1 MRVACDSGGKWTNPT
16 PSHEPGHCSCDEFC
30 LHRARAHGAWWV
42 IAALSD
48 CGDDVHWVRQ
58 PRDSRRVTLSSLAL
72 WGSQR
77 LVGYGSAILSSH
89 VPHHNTMADQNV
101 SKLGI
106 ASATLK
112 ASTRLHRLLISQA
125 STNISNSG
133 LCPAT
138 LRHITLQRRE
148 WLQHVLQGHH
158 VCHVPHQPGKSRPC
172 PRSLHERRVLDTY
185 LHPACREVQ
194 VRTKQHQAPQWD
206 TGALAGYQ

>member
-1 MRVACDSGGKWTNPT
+1 VACDSGGKWTNPT
-16 PSHEPGHCSCDEFC
+16 PSHEPGHCGCDEFC
-30 LHRARAHGAWWV
+30 LHRARAHGVWWV

-77 LVGYGSAILSSH
+77 LVGHGSAVLSSH

-112 ASTRLHRLLISQA
+112 ASTRLHRLLTSQA
-125 STNISNSG
+125 STNISNKWALRCNAPSHHPSKARMAPTRTSRTSC
-133 LCPAT
+133 LPCSAPTWETSTLPKTAT
-138 LRHITLQRRE
+138 
-148 WLQHVLQGHH
+148 
-158 VCHVPHQPGKSRPC
+158 
-172 PRSLHERRVLDTY
+172 
-185 LHPACREVQ
+185 
-194 VRTKQHQAPQWD
+194 
-206 TGALAGYQ
+206 